1 MADKHK
7 TVKII
12 KAKNPD
18 VSLSENV
25 EILRVAAYV
34 RVSTLNDE
42 QIDSFYSQVKF
53 IKTKLRKT
61 LNGLW
66 SIFMPIRV

>member
-34 RVSTLNDE
+34 RVSTLNV
-42 QIDSFYSQVKF
+42 YSQVKYYQDN
-53 IKTKLRKT
+53 

>member
-42 QIDSFYSQVKF
+42 QIDSFYSQVKYYQDN
-53 IKTKLRKT
+53 